1 MNSVLKI
8 QGLTKT
14 YGIKGFTTVALD
26 NIDMEVKKGDFLG
39 VMGPSG
45 AGKTT
50 LLNLMSTIDKPTEG
64 QIIIDGV
71 DIAKL
76 RNKELSKL
84 RKDKIGFI
92 FQDFNLLD
100 NMTLRDNIALPLAL
114 SRKNHKEIEKKV
126 LEIADFFGLN
136 DHLEKYPYQLSGGQ
150 KQRGAAARAL
160 ITSPSIIFADEPT
173 GALDTKSSL
182 DLLNCLSKLNEKTNS
197 TIIMV
202 THDAFAASFCKK
214 VLLIKD
220 GKTYSRL
227 DRNESRKEYYGR
239 ILELLASLGGGD
251 NELF

>member
-1 MNSVLKI
+1 MDSVLKI

-26 NIDMEVKKGDFLG
+26 NIDIEVEKGDFLG

-50 LLNLMSTIDKPTEG
+50 LLNLMSTIDKPTNG
-64 QIIIDGV
+64 NIIIDGV
-71 DIAKL
+71 DIGKL
-76 RNKELSKL
+76 SNKELSKL

-126 LEIADFFGLN
+126 SEIADFFGLN

-173 GALDTKSSL
+173 GALDTKSSS

>member
-1 MNSVLKI
+1 MDSVLKI
-8 QGLTKT
+8 QGLTKN

-50 LLNLMSTIDKPTEG
+50 LLNLMSTIDKPTKG
-64 QIIIDGV
+64 NIIIDGV
-71 DIAKL
+71 DIGKL
-76 RNKELSKL
+76 SNKELSKL

-126 LEIADFFGLN
+126 SELADFFGLN

-150 KQRGAAARAL
+150 KQRGAAARAI

-173 GALDTKSSL
+173 GALDTKSSS

-239 ILELLASLGGGD
+239 ILELLASLGGRN

>member
-1 MNSVLKI
+1 MDSVLKI
-8 QGLTKT
+8 QGLSKT
-14 YGIKGFTTVALD
+14 YGIKGSTTVALD

-50 LLNLMSTIDKPTEG
+50 LLNLMSTIDKPTKG
-64 QIIIDGV
+64 NIIIDGV
-71 DIAKL
+71 DIGKL
-76 RNKELSKL
+76 SNKELSKL

-126 LEIADFFGLN
+126 SEIADFFGLN

-173 GALDTKSSL
+173 GALDTKSSS

>member
-1 MNSVLKI
+1 
-8 QGLTKT
+8 
-14 YGIKGFTTVALD
+14 
-26 NIDMEVKKGDFLG
+26 
-39 VMGPSG
+39 
-45 AGKTT
+45 
-50 LLNLMSTIDKPTEG
+50 
-64 QIIIDGV
+64 
-71 DIAKL
+71 
-76 RNKELSKL
+76 
-84 RKDKIGFI
+84 
-92 FQDFNLLD
+92 
-100 NMTLRDNIALPLAL
+100 MTLRDNIALPLAL
-114 SRKNHKEIEKKV
+114 SRKNHKEIEEKV
-126 LEIADFFGLN
+126 LELSDFFGLN

-150 KQRGAAARAL
+150 KQRGAAARAI

-173 GALDTKSSL
+173 GALDTKSSS

-239 ILELLASLGGGD
+239 ILELLASLGGGN